1 MPSSDYRGFDEA
13 ALEILFKEHFKSL
26 CAYCQSRFGFELQV
40 AKEIVHTGFIRL
52 WENRETISSDL
63 SVKAYLYKIIGNASL
78 DMLKHERVKSAYA
91 KHLSSITSD
100 HTSENDFSESGYKQ
114 LAADIDKAVFELPD
128 QMRRVF
134 ELSRYEGLKYAEIA
148 ARLNI
153 SIKTVET
160 QMSRALAKLR
170 EKLARYLTIIIMT
183 LLLKL

>member
-1 MPSSDYRGFDEA
+1 MPSSDYKGFDEA
-13 ALEILFKEHFKSL
+13 ALEILFKEHFKPL

-52 WENRETISSDL
+52 WENRDTISSDL
-63 SVKAYLYKIIGNASL
+63 SVKGYLYKIVGNASL
-78 DMLKHERVKSAYA
+78 DMLKHERVKIAYA
-91 KHLSSITSD
+91 KHLSLASSD

-114 LAADIDKAVFELPD
+114 LVADIDKAVHDLPE
-128 QMRRVF
+128 QMRKVF
-134 ELSRYEGLKYAEIA
+134 ELSRYDELKYTEIA

-170 EKLARYLTIIIMT
+170 EKLAQYLTALIIA
-183 LLLKL
+183 LLSNL